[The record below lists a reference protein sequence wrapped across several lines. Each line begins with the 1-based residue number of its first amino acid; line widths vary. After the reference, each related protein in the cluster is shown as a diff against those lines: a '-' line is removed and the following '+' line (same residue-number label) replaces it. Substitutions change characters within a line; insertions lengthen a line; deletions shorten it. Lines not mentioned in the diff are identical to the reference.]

1 VLGIELVEVNTVW
14 TLLDW
19 RHPWGIVKPEPQT
32 AKPLEKPAKL
42 PPRIAHL
49 FKMTKVI
56 LRRDDSQF
64 KLKADEFA
72 IR

>member
-1 VLGIELVEVNTVW
+1 M

-19 RHPWGIVKPEPQT
+19 RQPGGIVKPEPQKRKT
-32 AKPLEKPAKL
+32 LEKPAKL

-56 LRRDDSQF
+56 LRREDSQF
-64 KLKADEFA
+64 KLMADEFA
-72 IR
+72 TR